1 MPIPPAHI
9 RQLIIKDKIDR
20 ALPELQDFVSAQAAS
35 RRTDLDLLVSRFR
48 DLENRVHQGLVTADQ
63 QVVER
68 NQLRRDILYFM
79 DGLEQTDPAADAAVS
94 TANPVHEYH
103 AFTCDR
109 VEQNDA
115 FYRERTA
122 RTEQV
127 LNFYLYGGDLHEHEL
142 FVSRLA
148 YDLEGRLLDP
158 GNPEL
163 PLCCRVEQVLPTTF
177 EFSNDPLR
185 YRQNIL
191 RSLFSKLGLAPDP
204 HAPLLEKNL
213 AYLWE
218 HSPRLEGMTA
228 ADYVCVLFK
237 ISDFDW
243 DPELTPSSAR
253 WFIREFCTGEL
264 PADAPT
270 FLFFFSVEYDDEDE
284 EISSEIREAVASGQS
299 LIRLPELQKVN
310 QRDLGRWLER
320 YEILLPDGERP
331 RAVLRNTFGRERE
344 HYMADIYPE
353 LKRLI
358 DDYNNRL
365 IV

>member
-1 MPIPPAHI
+1 M
-9 RQLIIKDKIDR
+9 RDFLLKDQIDR
-20 ALPELQDFVSAQAAS
+20 ALPVLRDFVYQQVAGK
-35 RRTDLDLLVSRFR
+35 RTDADSLLGRFS
-48 DLENRVHQGLVTADQ
+48 DLENRIHQGLVTQDQ

-68 NQLRRDILYFM
+68 NQLRRDILFFIAA
-79 DGLEQTDPAADAAVS
+79 LEQADVEEAPS
-94 TANPVHEYH
+94 GPIRNPVHEYH
-103 AFTCDR
+103 AYTCDR

-115 FYRERTA
+115 FYRERTTHQD
-122 RTEQV
+122 RV
-127 LNFYLYGGDLHEHEL
+127 LHFYLYGGDLHEHDL
-142 FVSRLA
+142 FVTRLA

-177 EFSNDPLR
+177 EFSNDPAR

-213 AYLWE
+213 NYLWE
-218 HSPRLEGMTA
+218 HSPRREGMTA
-228 ADYVCVLFK
+228 GDYVCVLFK

-243 DPELTPSSAR
+243 DEELTPSSAR
-253 WFIREFCTGEL
+253 WFIREFCGDTL
-264 PADAPT
+264 PANAPT
-270 FLFFFSVEYDDEDE
+270 FLFFFSVEYDEEDVE
-284 EISSEIREAVASGQS
+284 RSSEIREAVAESKN
-299 LIRLPELQKVN
+299 LISLPELHKVN

-320 YEILLPDGERP
+320 YEIVLPEGERP
-331 RAVLRNTFGRERE
+331 RAVLRATFGQARE

-358 DDYNNRL
+358 DAYNNRL